1 MIKKYTLK
9 NLDCASC
16 AHKIENM
23 INQREDIN
31 EATLSFANGLL
42 IIDSNQAI
50 DIHELEK
57 LIQALEPEVTI
68 EEKDAHHHHHHEEHT
83 PVSYTHLD
91 VYKRQI
97 QFIFL
102 VKIMF

>member
-42 IIDSNQAI
+42 
-50 DIHELEK
+50 
-57 LIQALEPEVTI
+57 
-68 EEKDAHHHHHHEEHT
+68 
-83 PVSYTHLD
+83 SYRYTRIRKAYSSIRTRSHN
-91 VYKRQI
+91 
-97 QFIFL
+97 
-102 VKIMF
+102 

>member
-42 IIDSNQAI
+42 ICLLYTSDAA
-50 DIHELEK
+50 DEL
-57 LIQALEPEVTI
+57 
-68 EEKDAHHHHHHEEHT
+68 
-83 PVSYTHLD
+83 
-91 VYKRQI
+91 
-97 QFIFL
+97 
-102 VKIMF
+102 

>member
-1 MIKKYTLK
+1 
-9 NLDCASC
+9 
-16 AHKIENM
+16 M

-83 PVSYTHLD
+83 HHHDECSCGHEHHEHRSVSRRQAVSFPV
-91 VYKRQI
+91 
-97 QFIFL
+97 
-102 VKIMF
+102 

>member
-83 PVSYTHLD
+83 HHHDECSCCLLYTSPSPRD
-91 VYKRQI
+91 RG
-97 QFIFL
+97 
-102 VKIMF
+102 